1 MDDVEAK
8 NLFARTGIT
17 LGETL
22 DGRYQVVEILGRGGM
37 GTVFRAIN
45 LSLNK
50 PVAVKALHMSLD
62 QFAEMRFK
70 QEIKAMS
77 MLSHPHLISVLDA
90 GTTPGGT
97 PYFVMEFLDG
107 PALGDLLK
115 TQGVLPDVRAIR
127 MFIQMAD
134 ALAYAHEQGI
144 IHRDLKPNNVVVLS
158 NRGKD
163 FIKLVDLGIAKL
175 LTPGDQQG
183 LTVTGEIFGSPIYM
197 SPEQCS
203 AKDVDARSDIYS
215 LGCLM
220 FETICGEPPI
230 KGGSALE
237 TFNLHMTSEAP
248 LLSAVPGMHMTPA
261 LKALEP
267 VIARCVRIR
276 PEERIQTMAELSE
289 ALERIDRSS
298 AGGQPSAASSGV
310 KPAQSV
316 GVNPRASLSPDA
328 QNEIGSTVITGA
340 NKASSD
346 NISRPARVQQAP
358 PHRESKPE
366 SPLANKNLLV
376 GVGVFAVVLIIGL
389 GSLALRRNPPAP
401 AVAPDPVT
409 MPTFAPPSQFNQ
421 SPVDYEKLA
430 KEMAS
435 KQMARRSTV
444 SYPESS
450 SKSKVEVVAVYMGK
464 NQEGGNPQ
472 LPGDVQVDVKYSD
485 KPVSL
490 VLVSYMPVNWKIMR
504 DGPAV
509 KISRIMVSSYMTP
522 TTVTGVPA
530 GVQVEK
536 SWFPFLS
543 EDGRKL
549 DHPRSDNPFEVFSMG
564 TSLNP
569 GSESVEGSSD
579 FQNMKKIVET
589 HLGEPLKSFQGAY
602 SDDHFT
608 VQ

>member
-8 NLFARTGIT
+8 HLFARTGIT

-22 DGRYQVVEILGRGGM
+22 DGRYQIVEILGRGGM

-62 QFAEMRFK
+62 QFAELRFK

-115 TQGVLPDVRAIR
+115 NQGVLADIRAIR

-175 LTPGDQQG
+175 MTSGDQQG
-183 LTVTGEIFGSPIYM
+183 LTITGEIFGSPIYM

-220 FETICGEPPI
+220 FEAICGEPPI

-237 TFNLHMTSEAP
+237 TFNLHMTLEAP
-248 LLSAVPGMHMTPA
+248 LLSTIPGMHMTPS

-267 VIARCVRIR
+267 IIARCIKIR
-276 PEERIQTMAELSE
+276 PEDRIQTMAELSE
-289 ALERIDRSS
+289 ALEKIDRSGAS
-298 AGGQPSAASSGV
+298 ASASVAAEGAKSAAGL
-310 KPAQSV
+310 
-316 GVNPRASLSPDA
+316 NPRAPLTPDS
-328 QNEIGSTVITGA
+328 QNDIGSTVITGSNAGIASKAMNTPVRIRKTFDNSESRA
-340 NKASSD
+340 NS
-346 NISRPARVQQAP
+346 I
-358 PHRESKPE
+358 
-366 SPLANKNLLV
+366 LANKNLLV
-376 GVGVFAVVLIIGL
+376 GLAVFAVVFIGGV
-389 GSLALRRNPPAP
+389 GSLLLRRNPPAP
-401 AVAPDPVT
+401 VAAFDQ
-409 MPTFAPPSQFNQ
+409 APAPSFIPNPQASQN
-421 SPVDYEKLA
+421 PVDYQKLA
-430 KEMAS
+430 LEIAAKKMA
-435 KQMARRSTV
+435 QRSTV

-472 LPGDVQVDVKYSD
+472 LPGEVEVVVKYSD
-485 KPVSL
+485 KPVTL
-490 VLVSYMPVNWKIMR
+490 VLVSYMPTTWKIMR

-509 KISRIMVSSYMTP
+509 KISRIMVSSYFTP
-522 TTVTGVPA
+522 TTVIGVPS
-530 GVQVEK
+530 GVRVEK

-549 DHPRSDNPFEVFSMG
+549 DHARSNNPFQVFTLG

-569 GSESVEGSSD
+569 GSENIEGSDD
-579 FQNMKKIVET
+579 FQTMKKIVET

-602 SDDHFT
+602 SDDRFT
-608 VQ
+608 VR

>member
-62 QFAEMRFK
+62 QFAELRFK

-203 AKDVDARSDIYS
+203 ARDVDARSDVYS

-237 TFNLHMTSEAP
+237 TFNLHMTAEAP
-248 LLSAVPGMHMTPA
+248 LLSAVPGMHMTPT

-267 VIARCVRIR
+267 VIARCVKIR
-276 PEERIQTMAELSE
+276 PEDRIQTMAELAE
-289 ALERIDRSS
+289 ALERIDRLGGAAGQSS
-298 AGGQPSAASSGV
+298 DSSSSTKPPQSAR
-310 KPAQSV
+310 
-316 GVNPRASLSPDA
+316 VNPRASMTPDA

-346 NISRPARVQQAP
+346 SINRPARVQQTADQ
-358 PHRESKPE
+358 RGSQTE

-376 GVGVFAVVLIIGL
+376 GVGVFAVVLIVGIGF
-389 GSLALRRNPPAP
+389 SQVRNMLAPPVPPA
-401 AVAPDPVT
+401 AVQ
-409 MPTFAPPSQFNQ
+409 MPTFSPPMQVNQ

-430 KEMAS
+430 KEMAA
-435 KQMARRSTV
+435 KQMARRCTV
-444 SYPESS
+444 SYPENS

-485 KPVSL
+485 KPVTL

-509 KISRIMVSSYMTP
+509 KISRIMVSSYFTP

-536 SWFPFLS
+536 AWFPFLA

-549 DHPRSDNPFEVFSMG
+549 DHPRTNPFEVFSMG

-608 VQ
+608 VR

>member
-8 NLFARTGIT
+8 QLFARTGIT

-22 DGRYQVVEILGRGGM
+22 DGRYQVVEVLGRGGM
-37 GTVFRAIN
+37 GTVLRAIN

-62 QFAEMRFK
+62 QFAELRFK

-175 LTPGDQQG
+175 MTPGDQQG
-183 LTVTGEIFGSPIYM
+183 LTMTGEIFGSPIYM

-203 AKDVDARSDIYS
+203 ARDVDARSDIYS

-248 LLSAVPGMHMTPA
+248 LLSTISGMHMSPA

-267 VIARCVRIR
+267 VIARCIKIR
-276 PEERIQTMAELSE
+276 PEDRIQTMAELSE
-289 ALERIDRSS
+289 ALERIDRLGDS
-298 AGGQPSAASSGV
+298 GQSPVVSSGS
-310 KPAQSV
+310 KSAQTA
-316 GVNPRASLSPDA
+316 GVNPRASMTPA
-328 QNEIGSTVITGA
+328 QQNDVGSTVITGA

-346 NISRPARVQQAP
+346 RINRPAISQQISDD
-358 PHRESKPE
+358 RESKAE

-376 GVGVFAVVLIIGL
+376 GVGVFALVFFVGV
-389 GSLALRRNPPAP
+389 GSLLLRRNPPAP
-401 AVAPDPVT
+401 AVAPDPVA
-409 MPTFAPPSQFNQ
+409 MPTFVPNNQ

-430 KEMAS
+430 KQMAANT
-435 KQMARRSTV
+435 MARRSTV

-450 SKSKVEVVAVYMGK
+450 SKSRVEVVAVYMGK

-472 LPGDVQVDVKYSD
+472 LPGEVQVDVKYSD
-485 KPVSL
+485 KPVAL

-509 KISRIMVSSYMTP
+509 KISRILVSSYFTP
-522 TTVTGVPA
+522 TTVTGVPS

-536 SWFPFLS
+536 SWYPFLS

-549 DHPRSDNPFEVFSMG
+549 DRPRTNNPFEVFSMG

-569 GSESVEGSSD
+569 GSQSVEGSDD

-589 HLGEPLKSFQGAY
+589 HLGEPVKSFQGAY

>member
-8 NLFARTGIT
+8 HLFARTGIT

-37 GTVFRAIN
+37 GTVFRATN

-62 QFAEMRFK
+62 QFAELRFK

-115 TQGVLPDVRAIR
+115 TQGVLPDLRAIR

-175 LTPGDQQG
+175 MTPGDQQG
-183 LTVTGEIFGSPIYM
+183 LTATGEIFGSPIYM

-203 AKDVDARSDIYS
+203 AKNVDARSDIYS

-237 TFNLHMTSEAP
+237 TFNLHMTAEAP
-248 LLSAVPGMHMTPA
+248 LLSAVPGIHMTPA
-261 LKALEP
+261 LRALEP
-267 VIARCVRIR
+267 VIARCVKIR

-289 ALERIDRSS
+289 ALERIDRLD
-298 AGGQPSAASSGV
+298 AGGQSSVVSPGV
-310 KPAQSV
+310 KPAQAV
-316 GVNPRASLSPDA
+316 GVNPRASLPPDA

-340 NKASSD
+340 NKSSD
-346 NISRPARVQQAP
+346 RISRPARAQQIP
-358 PHRESKPE
+358 DEREAKTE

-376 GVGVFAVVLIIGL
+376 GVGVFAVVFILGV
-389 GSLALRRNPPAP
+389 GSLLLRRNPPAP

-409 MPTFAPPSQFNQ
+409 MPTFTPNSQANQ

-430 KEMAS
+430 KEMAA

-485 KPVSL
+485 KPVTL

-509 KISRIMVSSYMTP
+509 RISRVMVSSYFSP

-530 GVQVEK
+530 GVQVDK
-536 SWFPFLS
+536 AWFPFLS

-549 DHPRSDNPFEVFSMG
+549 DHARSNNAFEVFSMG

>member
-8 NLFARTGIT
+8 HLFARTGIT

-22 DGRYQVVEILGRGGM
+22 DGRYQVIEILGRGGM
-37 GTVFRAIN
+37 GTVFRATN

-62 QFAEMRFK
+62 QFAELRFK

-107 PALGDLLK
+107 PVLGDLLK
-115 TQGVLPDVRAIR
+115 SQGVLPDVRAIR

-175 LTPGDQQG
+175 MTPGDQQG
-183 LTVTGEIFGSPIYM
+183 LTITGEIFGSPIYM

-220 FETICGEPPI
+220 FETVCGEPPI

-237 TFNLHMTSEAP
+237 TFNLHLTSEAP
-248 LLSAVPGMHMTPA
+248 LLSAVPGIVMTPA
-261 LKALEP
+261 LKALESI
-267 VIARCVRIR
+267 IARCIKIR
-276 PEERIQTMAELSE
+276 PEDRIQTMAELSE
-289 ALERIDRSS
+289 ALERIDRLGANGQSS
-298 AGGQPSAASSGV
+298 VLSSGAE
-310 KPAQSV
+310 PAQAA
-316 GVNPRASLSPDA
+316 GVNPRASLTPEA
-328 QNEIGSTVITGA
+328 QNEIGSTMITGA

-346 NISRPARVQQAP
+346 QIKRPAKVQQTSDD
-358 PHRESKPE
+358 RESKAA
-366 SPLANKNLLV
+366 SPLAIKNLLV
-376 GVGVFAVVLIIGL
+376 GVGVFAVVLTVGFTMFH
-389 GSLALRRNPPAP
+389 RNPPAP
-401 AVAPDPVT
+401 AVAPDPVAT
-409 MPTFAPPSQFNQ
+409 PTFIPSSQVIQ
-421 SPVDYEKLA
+421 SPLDYEKLA
-430 KEMAS
+430 KDMAA

-472 LPGDVQVDVKYSD
+472 LPGEVQVDVKYSD
-485 KPVSL
+485 KPVTL

-509 KISRIMVSSYMTP
+509 KISRIMVSSYLTP

-549 DHPRSDNPFEVFSMG
+549 DHPRTNNPFQVFSMG

-569 GSESVEGSSD
+569 GSESIEASSD
-579 FQNMKKIVET
+579 FQDMKKIVES

-608 VQ
+608 VR